1 MVRELGRL
9 SARERQVATLVRDGL
24 TDRQIAEKLSITR
37 RTAEWHVEQILD
49 KLALASRAQI
59 AAQIAQEEALGS
71 PPVDKAGVR
80 REQNV
85 ALDRRRPDDKRRSV
99 GRANE
104 TAQLRAGFESATA
117 GRGLLLCVTGEAGI
131 GKTTLVED
139 FLAGL
144 SATRDPHLVGRG
156 RCSER
161 LAGAEAYLP
170 ILEAFESLV
179 RGQAGRAVTRLMK
192 RDVPLWYR
200 QVISEPTERSARDSA
215 PEVGPIS
222 QERLKREFVTFLQE
236 VSQSRPLV
244 LFIDDM
250 HWADVSTVDLLG
262 YIGANLESLPILI
275 VAAYR
280 PSELFPAKHPFSTVQ
295 LDLQTRGVCR
305 EVPVEFLSRHDID
318 RYLAIEFPGHR
329 FPPNFSD
336 VIHEKTEGN
345 ALFMVDMLR
354 YLKARR
360 VIAEEE
366 GHWVLAEA
374 VPAIEREVP
383 ESVRSMILRKIEQL
397 EEADRSLLVGA
408 AVQGYDFE
416 SAVLA
421 RALKRD
427 AGEVEERL
435 AALDRLYGFV
445 RPMGELELPDRTLS
459 VRYRFVHVLYQN
471 AFYGS
476 LGPTRRTSFS
486 AAVAEALLSFH
497 CEHVAPIASTLAFLF
512 ESARDPWRASGY
524 YLMAVQN
531 AGRVFAHDEEITL
544 ARRGLE
550 LLKTVPQT
558 PERAERE
565 LNLQVA
571 LGLAVTFSRGYASA
585 ETKREMA
592 RTLALCEGTG
602 NNPRLVPVWFALS
615 AYYLTSADLKKAREM
630 GERLLAIAEAA
641 ALDPVLLVGAD
652 LIFGLAVQLQGEHL
666 LSHHHLER
674 AVALHDPRQITSYAA
689 IYGTDPGMYA
699 RGGSIRNLFLLGYL
713 DQAVRRVG
721 DTLLLARQGADRS
734 SAGYPLTFAAF
745 FYQFLGQAENVLQV
759 ADECLAL
766 SREYGKPQ
774 EQAWVTTIRGWAVA
788 ETGQVDEG
796 LAEIRA
802 GLALQQSGG
811 AVVAWPQFLA
821 ILADAARKAGRIE
834 EGLAAVAEGLEVAQ
848 KNGEYFYDAELY
860 RLKGELLLM
869 KAADAPEAEDCFRRA
884 LDTARRQS
892 AKALELRAAISLS
905 RLWLK
910 KGRRDEVREILSEIY
925 GWFTEGFDSPD
936 LKAAEALLQQVS

>member
-1 MVRELGRL
+1 MIRELGRL
-9 SARERQVATLVRDGL
+9 SPRERQVAVLVRDGL
-24 TDRQIAEKLSITR
+24 TDRQIAEKLCITR
-37 RTAEWHVEQILD
+37 RTAEWHVEQILA

-71 PPVDKAGVR
+71 LPADHAGVR
-80 REQNV
+80 GLQNV
-85 ALDRRRPDDKRRSV
+85 TFDQRPDAERRSV

-104 TAQLRAGFESATA
+104 AAQLQAGFESATA
-117 GRGLLLCVTGEAGI
+117 AHGLLLCVTGEAGI

-144 SATRDPHLVGRG
+144 SATRHPHLVGRG

-170 ILEAFESLV
+170 ILEALESLV

-192 RDVPLWYR
+192 RAAPLWYM
-200 QVISEPTERSARDSA
+200 QVIPKPTERSAGDSA
-215 PEVGPIS
+215 PEVAPIS

-262 YIGANLESLPILI
+262 YTGAKLESLPVLI
-275 VAAYR
+275 IATYR
-280 PSELFPAKHPFSTVQ
+280 PSDLFPAKHPFSTVQ

-318 RYLAIEFPGHR
+318 SYLAIEFPGHR
-329 FPPNFSD
+329 FSPSFSG

-354 YLKARR
+354 YLKAQR
-360 VIAEEE
+360 VIAEQQ
-366 GHWVLAEA
+366 GHWALAEA

-383 ESVRSMILRKIEQL
+383 ESVRSMILRKIDQL
-397 EEADRSLLVGA
+397 EETDRTLLVGA

-416 SAVLA
+416 SAVIA
-421 RALKRD
+421 HALKRD

-435 AALDRLYGFV
+435 SALDKLYGFV
-445 RPMGELELPDRTLS
+445 RPMGELEFPDTTLS

-476 LGPTRRTSFS
+476 LGPTRRSSLS

-497 CEHVAPIASTLAFLF
+497 GEYVAAIASTLAFLF
-512 ESARDPWRASGY
+512 ESARDSWRASGY
-524 YLMAVQN
+524 YLLAVQN
-531 AGRVFAHDEEITL
+531 AGRVFAHNEEITL

-585 ETKREMA
+585 ETKSETA
-592 RTLALCEGTG
+592 RTLALCEGMG
-602 NNPRLVPVWFALS
+602 NNPQIVPVWFALGP
-615 AYYLTSADLKKAREM
+615 YYLTSADLTKAREI

-641 ALDPVLLVGAD
+641 QDPVLFLGAHT
-652 LIFGLAVQLQGEHL
+652 IFGLAVQLQGEHL
-666 LSHHHLER
+666 LSHQHLER
-674 AVALHDPRQITSYAA
+674 AVALHDPRQIASYAA
-689 IYGTDPGMYA
+689 IYRTDPGMYA
-699 RGGSIRNLFLLGYL
+699 RGGSIRNLYLLGYP
-713 DQAVRRVG
+713 DQAARRVG

-734 SAGYPLTFAAF
+734 SAGFPLTFAAF
-745 FYQFLGQAENVLQV
+745 FYQFLGKAEKVLEV

-766 SREYGKPQ
+766 SREYGIPQ
-774 EQAWVTTIRGWAVA
+774 EQAWVTTIRGWAAA
-788 ETGQVDEG
+788 ESGHVDEG

-834 EGLAAVAEGLEVAQ
+834 EALAAVAQGLEVAQ
-848 KNGEYFYDAELY
+848 KNGEHFYDAELY
-860 RLKGELLLM
+860 RLKGEFLIM
-869 KAADAPEAEDCFRRA
+869 QAAADVPEAERCFLTA
-884 LDTARRQS
+884 IETARRQS

-905 RLWLK
+905 RLRLEK
-910 KGRRDEVREILSEIY
+910 ERRDEVREILTGIY
-925 GWFTEGFDSPD
+925 GWFTEGFDTPD
-936 LKAAEALLQQVS
+936 LIAAKALLQKVS